1 VTEPRFVHVHLL
13 ARACAYGT
21 TFALLHLHVDE
32 HRSLPDAPPR
42 TGWNRMEV
50 RPAHKPTRHRQE
62 TLSETECEAIRAAIR
77 ELPPLTD
84 EQIGALCE
92 TIRAA
97 RKRWNREDQT
107 TR

>member
-1 VTEPRFVHVHLL
+1 MPAPKQART
-13 ARACAYGT
+13 ARA
-21 TFALLHLHVDE
+21 
-32 HRSLPDAPPR
+32 
-42 TGWNRMEV
+42 
-50 RPAHKPTRHRQE
+50 
-62 TLSETECEAIRAAIR
+62 LSEAEREAIRAAIR

-97 RKRWNREDQT
+97 RKRWNREDDT